1 MLGADTRRLERMA
14 GRGEIPCQKIGGRFR
29 FNRAA
34 ITQWLQ
40 QTMTTMDG
48 GNLAQVDAGMIAH
61 RQARRDE
68 AVVGPLLRIEAV
80 AADLESRTK
89 NSTLRALVALAERTG
104 LVYDAPEIVQAVL
117 CREQL
122 CSTAMPG
129 GIAIPHPQRPLPY
142 AVAEPILVVAR
153 TCQGIVFGAPD
164 GRLSQLFFLTVSQDD
179 RHHVHVLARLCR
191 ILHHEPLI
199 EQLRYAET
207 AEEMI
212 ELIRERELQIISQS
226 R

>member
-1 MLGADTRRLERMA
+1 
-14 GRGEIPCQKIGGRFR
+14 
-29 FNRAA
+29 
-34 ITQWLQ
+34 
-40 QTMTTMDG
+40 
-48 GNLAQVDAGMIAH
+48 
-61 RQARRDE
+61 
-68 AVVGPLLRIEAV
+68 
-80 AADLESRTK
+80 
-89 NSTLRALVALAERTG
+89 
-104 LVYDAPEIVQAVL
+104 
-117 CREQL
+117 
-122 CSTAMPG
+122 MPG